1 VLGKGEGFRE
11 RKTPASEVE
20 GLSSPQGVIMS
31 FVTENPR
38 GGCVL
43 SGINS
48 VLAAIDHVCPILHS
62 GPGCCMQTTAAEQGQ
77 SGHKHACF
85 VSGVSL
91 PSSNML
97 EKEVVFGGVNKLR
110 TTIQGAIDIIDA
122 QAYFVLTGCTAGII
136 GDDIQSV
143 TDEFTEKGHKVYA
156 IDTPGFAGDSLLGY
170 ETVWNTFI
178 DKVIQPAT
186 EKKADLVNIFG
197 IVPYHDPFWAGTLEE
212 IERILNKLG
221 LKVNTFFTKHQGIDA
236 VEHCSEAALNIIINP
251 WLFKGPA
258 KKFEEK
264 FGVPSIRFPFI
275 PVGATDTTRFV
286 REVASALKL
295 DDALVEKVIKEE
307 EDYVYSY
314 LAQSIGQLSWKRFAV
329 AGDASNAIA
338 LTRYLANDYSFSP
351 VLVVITEN
359 IFRPEDKER
368 IIKEITELEY
378 ANPPKIVFASDQ
390 WEINQAI
397 RNEPEDI
404 SLLVGSTNE
413 KEVALEKGIQYLN
426 ATFPMNERLV
436 FNRTYS
442 GYRGSLTLT
451 EDLYDNL

>member
-1 VLGKGEGFRE
+1 
-11 RKTPASEVE
+11 
-20 GLSSPQGVIMS
+20 MS

-48 VLAAIDHVCPILHS
+48 VLSAVDRVCPVLHS

-122 QAYFVLTGCTAGII
+122 SAYFVLTGCTAGII
-136 GDDIQSV
+136 GDDIASV
-143 TDEFTEKGHKVYA
+143 TDEFVEKGYKVYP
-156 IDTPGFAGDSLLGY
+156 IDTPGFAGDSNLGY
-170 ETVWNTFI
+170 ETVWNSFI
-178 DKVIQPAT
+178 DKVIKPA
-186 EKKADLVNIFG
+186 EKKRGNLVNIFG
-197 IVPYHDPFWAGTLEE
+197 IVPYHDPFWSGTLEE
-212 IERILNKLG
+212 IDRILSKLG
-221 LKVNTFFTKHQGIDA
+221 LEVNTFFTKHQGLDVI
-236 VEHCSEAALNIIINP
+236 EHCSEAALNIIINP

-258 KKFEEK
+258 KKFEDK
-264 FGVPSIRFPFI
+264 FGVPSIRFPFCPI
-275 PVGATDTTRFV
+275 GATDTTRFV
-286 REVASALKL
+286 REVSAALNL
-295 DDALVEKVIKEE
+295 DEALVNKVIAEE

-314 LAQSIGQLSWKRFAV
+314 LGQSIGALSWKRFAV
-329 AGDASNAIA
+329 AGDATSAIA
-338 LTRYLANDYSFSP
+338 ITRYLANDYSFTP
-351 VLVVITEN
+351 VLVVITET

-368 IIKEITELEY
+368 IIEEISSLEY
-378 ANPPKIVFASDQ
+378 AAAPKIVFASDQ
-390 WEINQAI
+390 WEINNAI
-397 RNEPEDI
+397 RNEPEEI
-404 SLLVGSTNE
+404 TLLVGSTNE

-442 GYRGSLTLT
+442 GYRGSLTFT

>member
-1 VLGKGEGFRE
+1 
-11 RKTPASEVE
+11 
-20 GLSSPQGVIMS
+20 MS

-48 VLAAIDHVCPILHS
+48 VLAAINRVCPILHS

-110 TTIQGAIDIIDA
+110 TTIKGATEIIDA
-122 QAYFVLTGCTAGII
+122 DAYFVLTGCTAGII
-136 GDDIQSV
+136 GDDIASV
-143 TDEFTEKGHKVYA
+143 TDEFVEQGYKVYP
-156 IDTPGFAGDSLLGY
+156 IDTPGFAGDSNLGY
-170 ETVWNTFI
+170 EVVWNTFI
-178 DKVIQPAT
+178 DKVIQPARQ
-186 EKKADLVNIFG
+186 KKANLVNIFG
-197 IVPYHDPFWAGTLEE
+197 VVPYHDPFWAGTLEE
-212 IERILNKLG
+212 IDRILSKLG
-221 LKVNTFFTKHQGIDA
+221 LEVNTFFTKHQGIDV
-236 VEHCSEAALNIIINP
+236 VEHSSEAALNIIVNP

-264 FGVPSIRFPFI
+264 FGIPSLRFPFFPI
-275 PVGATDTTRFV
+275 GASDTTRFV
-286 REVASALKL
+286 REVAAALKL
-295 DDALVEKVIKEE
+295 DEALVNRVIAEE

-329 AGDASNAIA
+329 AGDASSAIA
-338 LTRYLANDYSFSP
+338 ITRYLANDYSFSP
-351 VLVVITEN
+351 VLVVITEP

-368 IIKEITELEY
+368 IIKNITELEY
-378 ANPPKIVFASDQ
+378 ATPPKVVFASDQ

-397 RNEPEDI
+397 RNEPEEI
-404 SLLVGSTNE
+404 TLLVGSTNE

-426 ATFPMNERLV
+426 GTFPMNERLV
-436 FNRTYS
+436 FNRTYA
-442 GYRGSLTLT
+442 GYKGSLTFT

>member
-1 VLGKGEGFRE
+1 
-11 RKTPASEVE
+11 
-20 GLSSPQGVIMS
+20 MS

-43 SGINS
+43 AGINS
-48 VLAAIDHVCPILHS
+48 VLSAIDHVCPVLHS

-122 QAYFVLTGCTAGII
+122 NAYFVLTGCTAGII
-136 GDDIQSV
+136 GDDIASV
-143 TDEFTEKGHKVYA
+143 TDEFNQKGYKVYPVE
-156 IDTPGFAGDSLLGY
+156 TPGFAGDSNLGY
-170 ETVWNTFI
+170 EVTWNTLI
-178 DKVIQPAT
+178 DKVIQPA
-186 EKKADLVNIFG
+186 EKKQSNLVNIFG
-197 IVPYHDPFWAGTLEE
+197 IIPYHDPFWSGTLEE
-212 IERILNKLG
+212 IDRILSKLG
-221 LKVNTFFTKHQGIDA
+221 LKVNTFFTKHQGLDVI
-236 VEHCSEAALNIIINP
+236 EHCSEAALNIIINP

-258 KKFEEK
+258 KKFEDK
-264 FGVPSIRFPFI
+264 FGVPSIRFPFCPI
-275 PVGATDTTRFV
+275 GASDTTRFV
-286 REVASALKL
+286 REVSAALNL
-295 DDALVEKVIKEE
+295 DQALVDKVIAEE

-314 LAQSIGQLSWKRFAV
+314 LGQSIGQLSWKRFAI

-338 LTRYLANDYSFSP
+338 ITRYLANDYSFSP

-368 IIKEITELEY
+368 IIKEISSLEY
-378 ANPPKIVFASDQ
+378 AAAPKIVFASDQ

-397 RNEPEDI
+397 RNEPEEI
-404 SLLVGSTNE
+404 TLLVGSTNE
-413 KEVALEKGIQYLN
+413 KEVALEKGIQFLN
-426 ATFPMNERLV
+426 ATFPMNERLI
-436 FNRTYS
+436 FNRTYA
-442 GYRGSLTLT
+442 GYRGSLTFT

>member
-1 VLGKGEGFRE
+1 
-11 RKTPASEVE
+11 
-20 GLSSPQGVIMS
+20 MS
-31 FVTENPR
+31 LVTENPR

-48 VLAAIDHVCPILHS
+48 VLSAIDHICPILHS

-122 QAYFVLTGCTAGII
+122 SAYFVLTGCTAGII

-143 TDEFTEKGHKVYA
+143 VDEFTENGHKVFA

-178 DKVIQPAT
+178 DKVIQPVQ
-186 EKKADLVNIFG
+186 EKKANLVNLFG
-197 IVPYHDPFWAGTLEE
+197 VVPYHDPFWAGTLEE
-212 IERILNKLG
+212 LDRILSRLG
-221 LKVNTFFTKHQGIDA
+221 LRVNTFFTKHQGLDVI
-236 VEHCSEAALNIIINP
+236 EHCSEAALNIIVNP

-258 KKFEEK
+258 EKFEKK
-264 FGVPSIRFPFI
+264 FGVPFIRFPHL
-275 PVGATDTTRFV
+275 PVGATDTTKFV
-286 REVASALKL
+286 REVGSALKL
-295 DDALVEKVIKEE
+295 DSALVEKVIKEE

-338 LTRYLANDYSFSP
+338 ITRYLANDYSFSP
-351 VLVVITEN
+351 VLVIITEQ
-359 IFRPEDKER
+359 IWRPEDKER
-368 IIKEITELEY
+368 IIKSISELEY
-378 ANPPKIVFASDQ
+378 AAPPKIVFASDQ

-397 RNEPEDI
+397 KNESEEI
-404 SLLVGSTNE
+404 TLLVGSTNE

-436 FNRTYS
+436 FNRTYA

>member
-1 VLGKGEGFRE
+1 
-11 RKTPASEVE
+11 
-20 GLSSPQGVIMS
+20 MS

-43 SGINS
+43 AGINS
-48 VLAAIDHVCPILHS
+48 VLAAINRVCPILHS

-110 TTIQGAIDIIDA
+110 TTIKGATEIIDA
-122 QAYFVLTGCTAGII
+122 DAYFVLTGCTAGII
-136 GDDIQSV
+136 GDDIASV
-143 TDEFTEKGHKVYA
+143 TDEFVEQGYKVYP
-156 IDTPGFAGDSLLGY
+156 IDTPGFAGDSNLGY
-170 ETVWNTFI
+170 EVVWNTFI
-178 DKVIQPAT
+178 DKVIQPARQ
-186 EKKADLVNIFG
+186 KKANLVNIFG
-197 IVPYHDPFWAGTLEE
+197 VVPYHDPFWAGTLEE
-212 IERILNKLG
+212 IDRILSKLG
-221 LKVNTFFTKHQGIDA
+221 LEVNTFFTKHQGIDV
-236 VEHCSEAALNIIINP
+236 VEHSSEAALNIIVNP

-264 FGVPSIRFPFI
+264 FGVPSLRFPFFPI
-275 PVGATDTTRFV
+275 GASDTTCFV
-286 REVASALKL
+286 REVAAALKL
-295 DDALVEKVIKEE
+295 DEKLVNRVIAEE

-314 LAQSIGQLSWKRFAV
+314 LAQSIGQLSWKRFGV
-329 AGDASNAIA
+329 AGDASSAIA
-338 LTRYLANDYSFSP
+338 ITRYLANDYSFSP
-351 VLVVITEN
+351 VLVVITEP

-368 IIKEITELEY
+368 IIKNITELEY
-378 ANPPKIVFASDQ
+378 ATPPKVVFASDQ

-397 RNEPEDI
+397 RNESEEI
-404 SLLVGSTNE
+404 TLLVGSTNE

-426 ATFPMNERLV
+426 GTFPMNERLV
-436 FNRTYS
+436 FNRTYA
-442 GYRGSLTLT
+442 GYKGSLTFT